1 MFLRK
6 LGRKREASSIFCGL
20 TGKAWKAWGGLGRSG
35 GWLGHATGKSGA
47 WGGLGNAWECSGEF
61 WGGLGR
67 FEEGLATARGMPRD
81 AWGGLGRLAEGCY
94 VHARPFSGLA
104 WEVRGALGMFVHVLA
119 LAVSNSLMQ
128 RSKTSLF
135 MFNISHILQSHSR
148 PGRRFHLDG
157 TSFPFQG
164 LTLLA

>member
-1 MFLRK
+1 MVSLAKF
-6 LGRKREASSIFCGL
+6 GRSGEV
-20 TGKAWKAWGGLGRSG
+20 WGGLGD
-35 GWLGHATGKSGA
+35 GWGMLRGNLGA
-47 WGGLGNAWECSGEF
+47 WGGLGNAWECFGEF

-67 FEEGLATARGMPRD
+67 FEEGLANARGMPRD

-104 WEVRGALGMFVHVLA
+104 WVVRGALGMFVHVLA

-148 PGRRFHLDG
+148 PGRRCHLDG
-157 TSFPFQG
+157 TTFPFEG
-164 LTLLA
+164 FTLLA